1 MTWIGRTRKIFPNP
15 LERGKLALDK
25 TSCRPIIKKETIS
38 TPDPITT
45 FIHVPHDT
53 LVTIVDLLDIQT
65 VFVRNLSQHDL
76 QEIAR
81 RRKRHRCSMLLAKK
95 NTKLDSSYFSVRCPL
110 YQEGFLLKG
119 N

>member
-1 MTWIGRTRKIFPNP
+1 MTWIGRTRKILPNP

-25 TSCRPIIKKETIS
+25 TSCRPIRKETVS

-53 LVTIVDLLDIQT
+53 LVTVVDLLDTQT

-81 RRKRHRCSMLLAKK
+81 RRKRHTCAMLLAKK
-95 NTKLDSSYFSVRCPL
+95 DTKLDPSYFSVRCPL
-110 YQEGFLLKG
+110 YQGWVLLKG